1 MTATSL
7 LFLALLGG
15 MLLHLPIAIALLG
28 SVLAAMLVFNVMPL
42 KTLFSGIY
50 ASVDSFALLAV
61 PFFILSGNL
70 MSRCGISARL
80 VSFARVLVGHLSG
93 GMGLVTIVACAF
105 FASIS
110 GSGLATAAAIGG
122 ILIPVMV
129 KEDYDPAFASALTAS
144 ASAVGPV
151 IPPSVPFIIYG
162 VLCSVSITELF
173 IAGVIPGLL
182 MCVTLGIATWFISK
196 KKNYGIKAKK
206 SSGKDIWRA
215 FWDAKWSLLMPVIIL
230 GGIYGGICTPTEA
243 AVIGTLYAL
252 IIGFFVY
259 KELHLK
265 DLLPVVADTSAA
277 VGVSLILLG
286 TATLF
291 GRIMVME
298 QVPAYLVQLISEFTD
313 SRIVV
318 LLMVNLALLVAGM
331 FLETICAITM
341 CAPLLLALV
350 KSYGV
355 SPVHFG
361 LILCVNL
368 AIGLSTPP
376 VGASLYIAAG
386 VAKVPIERT
395 FRPLTLLLIANLVA
409 LMIVTYCE
417 PLVMFLPRLVYGG

>member
-7 LFLALLGG
+7 LFLALLAG
-15 MLLHLPIAIALLG
+15 MLLHLPIAMALLS
-28 SVLAAMLVFNVMPL
+28 SVLATMIIFNVMPL

-70 MSRCGISARL
+70 MSRCGISSRL
-80 VSFARVLVGHLSG
+80 ITFARALVGHLTG
-93 GMGLVTIVACAF
+93 GLGMVTIVACAF
-105 FASIS
+105 FAAIS

-129 KEDYDPAFASALTAS
+129 KEKYDPAFSSALTAS
-144 ASAVGPV
+144 ASAVGPI

-173 IAGVIPGLL
+173 IAGIIPGLL
-182 MCVTLGIATWFISK
+182 MCVALGVATYFVSR
-196 KKNYGIKAKK
+196 KKNYGIRAKK
-206 SSGKDIWRA
+206 STPRELWLA
-215 FWDAKWSLLMPVIIL
+215 FWDAKWSLLMPTIVL

-252 IIGFFVY
+252 IVGFFVY
-259 KELHLK
+259 RELHIK
-265 DLLPVVADTSAA
+265 DLIPVVADTSAA

-291 GRIMVME
+291 GRVLVME
-298 QVPAYLVQLISEFTD
+298 RVPSFLVQQISEFTD
-313 SRIVV
+313 SRFVV

-341 CAPLLLALV
+341 CAPMLLALV
-350 KSYGV
+350 KAYGV

-376 VGASLYIAAG
+376 VGASLYVAAG

-395 FRPLTLLLIANLVA
+395 FKPLVPLLVANLVT
-409 LMIVTYCE
+409 LTIVTYCE
-417 PLVMFLPRLVYGG
+417 PLVMFLPRFVYG